1 MCAKKT
7 STKPSYLTEEGLYEI
22 LSSKYGANSI
32 IRQHKVGRKKIDFFI
47 PKINTLVEFEGA
59 HHYQKRSQIDR
70 DLAVHEAAV
79 ESGRRMVHIPY
90 FVQTRFVL
98 PFYFGEFNLKEF
110 TVDPEL
116 LKYPN
121 GFIDKNCIRPID
133 FSVDGWFRFIYEVS
147 HYPTPIREEIHLT
160 MTDDENSL
168 YDMFWFG
175 GNMADGEIY
184 LQYDDLEWL
193 SGCQFG

>member
-1 MCAKKT
+1 
-7 STKPSYLTEEGLYEI
+7 
-22 LSSKYGANSI
+22 
-32 IRQHKVGRKKIDFFI
+32 
-47 PKINTLVEFEGA
+47 
-59 HHYQKRSQIDR
+59 
-70 DLAVHEAAV
+70 
-79 ESGRRMVHIPY
+79 MVHIPY

-121 GFIDKNCIRPID
+121 GFIDKNCVRPID

-147 HYPTPIREEIHLT
+147 HYPTPIREEIRFT

-175 GNMADGEIY
+175 GNTAGEVY

-193 SGCQFG
+193 SGCQFGMYRDWETYHIVKDRKSTRLNSSHEIPPRMPSSA

>member
-7 STKPSYLTEEGLYEI
+7 SDKPSYLTEEGLYDI

-47 PKINTLVEFEGA
+47 PKISTLIEFEGA

-70 DLAVHEAAV
+70 DLAVHEAV
-79 ESGRRMVHIPY
+79 MESGHRMVHIPY

-110 TVDPEL
+110 TIDPEL
-116 LKYPN
+116 LKYP
-121 GFIDKNCIRPID
+121 K
-133 FSVDGWFRFIYEVS
+133 W
-147 HYPTPIREEIHLT
+147 IHR
-160 MTDDENSL
+160 
-168 YDMFWFG
+168 
-175 GNMADGEIY
+175 
-184 LQYDDLEWL
+184 
-193 SGCQFG
+193 